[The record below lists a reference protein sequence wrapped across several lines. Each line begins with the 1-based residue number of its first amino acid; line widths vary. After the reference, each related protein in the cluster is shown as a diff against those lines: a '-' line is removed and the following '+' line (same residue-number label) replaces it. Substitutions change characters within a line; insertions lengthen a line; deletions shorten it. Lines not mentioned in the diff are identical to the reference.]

1 MKSEMSMAVKVS
13 HWCPFCT
20 FTFKQCI
27 STEWEHFYLWCNH
40 CTLQKHHTGVFFSF
54 CWKHMTVIKIKVR
67 DESHEK
73 EKPRNLFNV
82 VLETAKCVLYIF
94 GLNCA
99 GSAASIKMFLEKRSN
114 LFVLLLWK
122 LVLRL
127 GTRKRLRLMKSTR
140 SDFIHPTDWE
150 TLSLARN

>member
-1 MKSEMSMAVKVS
+1 MCNKESEMRMAVKVS
-13 HWCPFCT
+13 HWWPFCI

-40 CTLQKHHTGVFFSF
+40 CTQQKHHTGVFFFIMMKTHDSQEDQSQR
-54 CWKHMTVIKIKVR
+54 WK
-67 DESHEK
+67 SAK

-82 VLETAKCVLYIF
+82 VLKTAKCVLYIF

-99 GSAASIKMFLEKRSN
+99 GSAASTKMFLEKRSY
-114 LFVLLLWK
+114 LCLLLLWK

-127 GTRKRLRLMKSTR
+127 GTRKRLRHDSWSQLTVTSYTPK
-140 SDFIHPTDWE
+140 IEKP
-150 TLSLARN
+150 